1 MLVNSSEQPNYIKLI
16 FRKGRLDFVCRQ
28 NLFVTEMSFQM
39 RVPTMK
45 KKDSVLVLFHFIVI
59 ENMFCVDIPKL
70 EAKPERI
77 FPEVIDYLQSLF
89 TDWFAG

>member
-45 KKDSVLVLFHFIVI
+45 KKRHCVLVLFHFIVI
-59 ENMFCVDIPKL
+59 ENVLCRH
-70 EAKPERI
+70 PE
-77 FPEVIDYLQSLF
+77 
-89 TDWFAG
+89 T